1 MPNEEQYYEKYLNMI
16 LFVRTLHKNNERRI
30 RIGLN
35 CIFIIPAFFLVL
47 LFVTNSSK
55 VVFMFLWILSLLVLS
70 AFLIVVEYS
79 DYRMMRMLKEL
90 LDVDDDAWPDTTLLT
105 DERQDAQLKLQELKM
120 ELAMRF
126 RPKEQPEEE
135 AETAAPEAPA
145 PAGAD
150 VPAETA
156 PPAAEPQADTAPEN
170 ETPPAPPEPPAD
182 DGQDKA

>member
-126 RPKEQPEEE
+126 RPKEQPEEG
-135 AETAAPEAPA
+135 AETAAPESTPEAPA
-145 PAGAD
+145 P
-150 VPAETA
+150 ET
-156 PPAAEPQADTAPEN
+156 

>member
-126 RPKEQPEEE
+126 RPKDQPEEG
-135 AETAAPEAPA
+135 AEDPAPESAPETKDA
-145 PAGAD
+145 T
-150 VPAETA
+150 VAE
-156 PPAAEPQADTAPEN
+156 PPADAPET
-170 ETPPAPPEPPAD
+170 ETPPDPPEPPAD
-182 DGQDKA
+182 DGQGKA